1 MRPAALLLCFAV
13 CLTLLTKTGLGQ
25 QLLTPYNSNP
35 YSSDYDEVLKSLL
48 LMYKQGD
55 ESLSIYRTYFL
66 CKPSFS
72 PEYALGLREKRG
84 KKVCDS
90 LVLTRVE
97 GRTSLWY
104 QREYG
109 LNKNERKRQ
118 KPITTQR
125 YTMAIGENDAI
136 AIEKLF
142 RSAVMTS
149 SYFADSRMGGD
160 GTTYIFCQGDKAKT
174 WSPENETRAHRLVM
188 MADSL
193 CTAVKNGDTTLVERQ
208 MKTCRQLTNE
218 FRNEY
223 PLHYFRTIRQ
233 QKSDTTTLYATAD
246 FVPIVTIRRI
256 GTMTSESDD
265 ELLLAQLQHWAKE
278 LFVEDYPFC
287 VQIDIRSDSA
297 YCRFRKY
304 EYWNVVEIAIPERLL
319 THHFL
324 FSTLRQPYGDY
335 KLNGQDE
342 WELLTRP

>member
-13 CLTLLTKTGLGQ
+13 CLTLSTKTGFGQ

-35 YSSDYDEVLKSLL
+35 YSSDYEEDLKSLL

-72 PEYALGLREKRG
+72 SEYALGLRKMRG
-84 KKVCDS
+84 QKVSDS

-97 GRTSLWY
+97 GRSSLWY

-109 LNKNERKRQ
+109 LNKNKRKRQ

-142 RSAVMTS
+142 KSAVMTS
-149 SYFADSRMGGD
+149 SYFAVDSRMGAD
-160 GTTYIFCQGDKAKT
+160 GTTYIFGQGDKAQT
-174 WSPENETRAHRLVM
+174 WSPENGTRAHRLVM

-193 CTAVKNGDTTLVERQ
+193 CTAVKNGDTTLAERQ
-208 MKTCRQLTNE
+208 MKTCQQLTNE

-233 QKSDTTTLYATAD
+233 Q
-246 FVPIVTIRRI
+246 
-256 GTMTSESDD
+256 
-265 ELLLAQLQHWAKE
+265 
-278 LFVEDYPFC
+278 
-287 VQIDIRSDSA
+287 
-297 YCRFRKY
+297 
-304 EYWNVVEIAIPERLL
+304 
-319 THHFL
+319 
-324 FSTLRQPYGDY
+324 
-335 KLNGQDE
+335 
-342 WELLTRP
+342 